1 MRRDGEYSSA
11 SDLDDETYA
20 LLAADHA
27 GGDENPV
34 EEHIGAKHADHYE
47 CLIVQ

>member
-1 MRRDGEYSSA
+1 MRHDGEYSSP

-20 LLAADHA
+20 LLPADHV
-27 GGDENPV
+27 GGDDNPV
-34 EEHIGAKHADHYE
+34 EEHIGAKHVDCYE